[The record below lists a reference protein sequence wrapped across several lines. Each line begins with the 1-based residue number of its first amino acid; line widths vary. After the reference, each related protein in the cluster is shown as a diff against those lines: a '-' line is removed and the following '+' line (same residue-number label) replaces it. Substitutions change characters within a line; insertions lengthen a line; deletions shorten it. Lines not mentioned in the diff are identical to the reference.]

1 MKSDLLF
8 MWHAT
13 YGRITKLNITKLNI
27 PYAVIY
33 EDDYILS
40 HVLHDI
46 PWGMAIIFDGG
57 NNNNG

>member
-1 MKSDLLF
+1 MKSDLLL

-13 YGRITKLNITKLNI
+13 YGRITKLNI
-27 PYAVIY
+27 PYEVIY

-46 PWGMAIIFDGG
+46 PWGIAITFDGG
-57 NNNNG
+57 NTNNG